1 VYESQSAVVVDI
13 LMEWWWRGVRVRVV
27 IRCRKLV
34 DPDHGLIRC
43 DSESLYGSRCE
54 LHCRAG
60 FAVVGQPITECL
72 EHARWSHDSALC
84 AGLDTLAFISQRRQK
99 VMKTNGPGRN

>member
-1 VYESQSAVVVDI
+1 
-13 LMEWWWRGVRVRVV
+13 MVRVCVRVV
-27 IRCRKLV
+27 IRCPELV

-43 DSESLYGSRCE
+43 DSEWLYGSRCE

-60 FAVVGQPITECL
+60 FAVVGQPIIECL

-84 AGLDTLAFISQRRQK
+84 AGLRHTGVYFAT
-99 VMKTNGPGRN
+99 KTESDEDGWTRP